1 MANNQQFVNNPNQMA
16 SVKKGTADEVVHLDL
31 ANNTDDSNEIIRNE
45 FTSLFNSI
53 KSGVQTGVK
62 TAVKAGKKSRVE

>member
-1 MANNQQFVNNPNQMA
+1 MANQQFINPNQMA
-16 SVKKGTADEVVHLDL
+16 SVKKGTTDEVHLNL
-31 ANNTDDSNEIIRNE
+31 ANHTDDSNEIIRNE